1 MKFKIKRSVN
11 LVTYLVGIIT
21 YVCVLVVGMTPD
33 VSSVESLSIPE
44 TPDIESVEPV
54 NVSIVEDD
62 QVEDDQVEDVEVS
75 ESDTISEGSENAEES
90 DSWYMYLT
98 PEEQVDLATLVYLE
112 AGCESYECQ
121 KGVASVVVN
130 RMTRY
135 DKTLHEVIYAK
146 NQFSPA
152 YLIESSTYDDTAIAA
167 TMDVLFNGPIFP
179 VNVLYFRAD
188 YYHNWGYGVE
198 PYCVID
204 NTYFSYDSNY
214 EA

>member
-33 VSSVESLSIPE
+33 VSSVESLSILE
-44 TPDIESVEPV
+44 TPDIKFVEPV

-62 QVEDDQVEDVEVS
+62 QVEDVDVS
-75 ESDTISEGSENAEES
+75 ESDIISEGSENTEES

-130 RMTRY
+130 RMTQY
-135 DKTLHEVIYAK
+135 DQTLHEVVYAK

-167 TMDVLFNGPIFP
+167 TMDVLSNGPIFP
-179 VNVLYFRAD
+179 ENVLYFRAD

-204 NTYFSYDSNY
+204 NTYFSYDSKY
-214 EA
+214 EE